1 MFPLVDTAGS
11 RSEKWCEDESVGR
24 LTSARSSEIKLRFC
38 LDKVAG
44 IILVTLRLFLELRN
58 EEEG

>member
-44 IILVTLRLFLELRN
+44 IEHLTVQ
-58 EEEG
+58 GS